1 MSDQADASYFTRAI
15 ECLEAGD
22 LDRAEELF
30 KLTIQ
35 QLGNQHNQAHLAYK
49 SLISIASEKG
59 EYNRALNVS
68 LDLLDAQIN
77 TFGIRHAESSRTIN
91 NIYTLCNTLG
101 KHELAKEIMQMAKD
115 AEQKTVASSVK
126 KLRGDQEELLEEEEE
141 KIELPGAQTMI
152 GKITEPVNSLFS
164 IMGKRLKRL
173 VCMIIVLGLGGTIF
187 GALFALQYLEKGRAD
202 AVKALARQNY
212 YSADGGISLDFGKG
226 GVAAF
231 EIADKTLELPTSFY
245 SNPAGNIG
253 SLLLTPITSREFWI
267 YKTPQGIDG
276 MGDFTLYGSGSEEM
290 EQIAMMKN
298 IISVA
303 NRLYEEQKQYP
314 ESFKEGLENERMF
327 VYKNPFTQRE
337 DYPVVQQLKLPDRR
351 FQNIN
356 QLLAALRT
364 GSTWTNETSL
374 YPGTI
379 NCLHV
384 TAETENSF
392 QEKFIIHGCDR
403 YGRLI
408 TDASNGTYL
417 LISTGGITEKRTT
430 PIGAAIK
437 GASRVSIIDQSM
449 AGLAPLLKYRL
460 TLFYAFLGILFLGV
474 AKVIPDG
481 LSKGTAG
488 LAAVIFFMIAA
499 VAAFIWYLP
508 I

>member
-1 MSDQADASYFTRAI
+1 MSDQTDASYFTSAI
-15 ECLEAGD
+15 ECLESGD

-35 QLGNQHNQAHLAYK
+35 KLGNQHNQAHLAYK

-59 EYNRALNVS
+59 EYNRALNIS

-91 NIYTLCNTLG
+91 NIHTLCNTLG

-126 KLRGDQEELLEEEEE
+126 KLRGDKEELLEEEEE

-173 VCMIIVLGLGGTIF
+173 VCMILVLTLLGTIF
-187 GALFALQYLEKGRAD
+187 GALFALQYLETGRAD
-202 AVKALARQNY
+202 EIKALSRQDY
-212 YSADGGISLDFGKG
+212 YSADGSIKLDFTKRGA
-226 GVAAF
+226 AAF
-231 EIADKTLELPTSFY
+231 EIGDKTLELPTSFY
-245 SNPAGNIG
+245 RNPSGNIG
-253 SLLLTPITSREFWI
+253 SLLLTPINTREFWI

-276 MGDFTLYGSGSEEM
+276 LGDFTLYGSGSEEM
-290 EQIAMMKN
+290 ELIALMTN
-298 IISVA
+298 IISVS
-303 NRLYEEQKQYP
+303 NRLYEDQKQYP
-314 ESFKEGLENERMF
+314 ESFKEGMENERMF

-337 DYPVVQQLKLPDRR
+337 DYPIVQQLKLPDQR
-351 FQNIN
+351 FKDIN
-356 QLLAALRT
+356 QLLGALHA
-364 GSTWTNETSL
+364 GGTWTNETSL

-417 LISTGGITEKRTT
+417 LISTGGVTEKRNAQT
-430 PIGAAIK
+430 GAAIK
-437 GASRVSIIDQSM
+437 GATRISIIDQSM
-449 AGLAPLLKYRL
+449 AGLAPLLQYRL

-474 AKVIPDG
+474 AKFIPDG
-481 LSKGTAG
+481 FSKGTAG
-488 LAAVIFFMIAA
+488 LAAAIFFLLAF